1 MVYVT
6 IAYLWL
12 SLYLYLILGG
22 ADFGVGVMEL
32 FSKKKNKSTV
42 KDTAYESIGPIWE
55 ANHMWLIIAIVILF
69 VGFSQIY
76 TTLSIYLH
84 IPLVLLLLGIIARG
98 TAFTFRHYDAVND
111 DWQKVY
117 TTIFTISSL
126 VTPFFLG
133 IIAASTVS
141 GTIDPNAQDFLTA
154 YVWSWWN
161 LFGISVGIFTICI
174 SAYLASIY
182 IIGETN
188 DKYEVNYFVKNAVK
202 YMVVL
207 LASGLLVFIAAYI
220 DEVPLLEWI
229 FGKPAGQIVIALA
242 TISVGILIY
251 ALKKRNVLLM
261 RICAAF
267 QVLMILV
274 AATYRHYPDVVLLKD
289 GSVLSLLEHAGAEK
303 TVSALA
309 LALLLG
315 SIFILPFLGYLLYSF
330 HQKNKIKDEIN

>member
-1 MVYVT
+1 MVYVI

-32 FSKKKNKSTV
+32 FSKKKNKDTV
-42 KDTAYESIGPIWE
+42 KETAYKSIGPIWE

-69 VGFSQIY
+69 VGFSEIY

-126 VTPFFLG
+126 ISPFFLG

-141 GTIDPNAQDFLTA
+141 GRIDPSAQDFLTA

-161 LFGISVGIFTICI
+161 LFGISVGVFTVCI

-182 IIGETN
+182 IIGETS
-188 DKYEVNYFVKNAVK
+188 DEKEVHYFVKNAVK
-202 YMVVL
+202 YMIVL
-207 LASGLLVFIAAYI
+207 LVSGFLVFVAAFY
-220 DEVPLLEWI
+220 DEVPLLNWI
-229 FGKPAGQIVIALA
+229 FGEPTGLIAIGLA
-242 TISVGILIY
+242 TFSVGILIY
-251 ALKKRNVLLM
+251 ALKKRKVLLM
-261 RICAAF
+261 RVCAAF

-289 GSVLSLLEHAGAEK
+289 GSVLSLLTHAGTEK
-303 TVSALA
+303 TVSALGW
-309 LALLLG
+309 ALLLG

-330 HQKNKIKDEIN
+330 HQKTKIKDPTN

>member
-1 MVYVT
+1 MVYVI

-32 FSKKKNKSTV
+32 FSKKKNKETV
-42 KDTAYESIGPIWE
+42 KETAYKSIGPIWE

-69 VGFSQIY
+69 VGFSEIY
-76 TTLSIYLH
+76 TTLSVYLH

-98 TAFTFRHYDAVND
+98 TAFTFRHYDAVDD

-141 GTIDPNAQDFLTA
+141 GRIDTEAQDFLRA
-154 YVWSWWN
+154 YVYSWWN

-182 IIGETN
+182 IIGETE
-188 DKYEVNYFVKNAVK
+188 DETEVNYFVRNAIK
-202 YMVVL
+202 YMIVL
-207 LASGLLVFIAAYI
+207 LISGFLVFIAAHL
-220 DEVPLLEWI
+220 DEVPLLDWI
-229 FGKPAGQIVIALA
+229 FGRMAGIIVIILA
-242 TISVGILIY
+242 TISVVILLF
-251 ALKKRNVLLM
+251 ALRKRNVMLM

-267 QVLMILV
+267 QVLMILI
-274 AATYRHYPDVVLLKD
+274 AATYRHYPDVLLLKN
-289 GSVLSLLEHAGAEK
+289 GSALSLLKHVGSEK
-303 TVSALA
+303 TVNALGW
-309 LALLLG
+309 ALLLG

-330 HQKNKIKDEIN
+330 HQKNKN

>member
-1 MVYVT
+1 MVYV
-6 IAYLWL
+6 IIVYLWL

-32 FSKKKNKSTV
+32 FTKKKNKDIV
-42 KDTAYESIGPIWE
+42 QETAYKSIGPIWE
-55 ANHMWLIIAIVILF
+55 ANHMWLIIAVVVLF
-69 VGFSQIY
+69 VGFSEIY
-76 TTLSIYLH
+76 TTLSVYLH

-111 DWQKVY
+111 QWQKVY
-117 TTIFTISSL
+117 TTIFTVSSL

-133 IIAASTVS
+133 VIAAATVS
-141 GTIDPNAQDFLTA
+141 GYIDPGAEDFLSA

-161 LFGISVGIFTICI
+161 LFGISVGIFTVCI

-188 DKYEVNYFVKNAVK
+188 EETDITYFVRNSGK
-202 YMVVL
+202 YMIVL
-207 LASGLLVFIAAYI
+207 LVSGFLVFVAAYL
-220 DEVPLLEWI
+220 DDVPLLEWI
-229 FGKPAGQIVIALA
+229 FGKTIGLLAIALA

-251 ALKKRNVLLM
+251 ALKNRNILLM

-274 AATYRHYPDVVLLKD
+274 AATYRHYPDVVLLAD
-289 GSVLSLLEHAGAEK
+289 GQVLSLLEHAESEK
-303 TVSALA
+303 TVEALGW
-309 LALLLG
+309 ALLLG
-315 SIFILPFLGYLLYSF
+315 SIFILPFFGYLLYSF
-330 HQKNKIKDEIN
+330 HRKEKNRID